1 MAKKDTIT
9 IFLGSE
15 QKLNVNIKPVAEFT
29 ADDFDFVVDV
39 YCSPKRTSTKT
50 KSELIR
56 VDEENYVFLLDTNEV
71 GAGEVKAKVTAYI
84 PDYDYAD
91 TFRTEVSMYA
101 TNIVITK
108 TL

>member
-1 MAKKDTIT
+1 MAKKDIIT

-15 QKLNVNIKPVAEFT
+15 QKLNVNIKPVAGFT
-29 ADDFDFVVDV
+29 ADDFDVVVDV
-39 YCSPKRTSTKT
+39 YCSPKRTSTKS
-50 KSELIR
+50 KNELIR
-56 VDEENYVFLLDTNEV
+56 VDEENYVFKLDTNEV

-84 PDYDYAD
+84 PDYDYED